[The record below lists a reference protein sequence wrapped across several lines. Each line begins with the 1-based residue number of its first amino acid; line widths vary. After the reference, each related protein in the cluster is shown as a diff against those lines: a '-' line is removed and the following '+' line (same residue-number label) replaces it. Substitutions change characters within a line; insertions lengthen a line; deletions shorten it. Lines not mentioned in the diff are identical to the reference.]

1 MSESIG
7 KLMKVNVRASS
18 MDRAKA
24 VFVDLLGGEVVS
36 ERGADTVGDF
46 DGAMVRVGDLVIDM
60 LVPNQPD
67 GAMAK
72 TVEKRGEG
80 LDSLC
85 FQVESLDRVRERL
98 AAQGVELAHEQAFHG
113 HRLGFVRPRDACGVL
128 LEFVEVAPDVEAVS

>member
-1 MSESIG
+1 MAAIG

-18 MDRAKA
+18 MDRAKS
-24 VFVDLLGGEVVS
+24 VFVDLLGGEVLS
-36 ERGADTVGDF
+36 DRGSDTIGEF

-60 LVPNQPD
+60 LAPNDPE

-85 FQVESLDRVRERL
+85 FQVEDMDRVREQL
-98 AAQGVELAHEQAFHG
+98 AAKGIELAHEREFHG
-113 HRLGFVRPRDACGVL
+113 HKLGFIRPRDACGVL
-128 LEFVEVAPDVEAVS
+128 IELVELPAGEPSP